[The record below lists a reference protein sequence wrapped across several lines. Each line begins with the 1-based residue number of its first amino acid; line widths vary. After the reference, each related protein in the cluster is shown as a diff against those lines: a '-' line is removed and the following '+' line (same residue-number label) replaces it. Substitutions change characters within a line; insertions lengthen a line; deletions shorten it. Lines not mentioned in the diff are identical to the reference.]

1 MSPWIIWQQH
11 CNEFKLR
18 GSAPPPAAL
27 VWFYKIVQGKN
38 INKANAFF
46 FFFSLLVC
54 AFTFFYA
61 LMTFGRLNCVMLD
74 WFYCCLLPVGNSW
87 HCSLFSIDIHFQQYC
102 FLLDSCTV
110 CASQTEYLLCCP
122 QSLKSTNIKIS
133 KICIYY
139 LTFSNFPF
147 KLLFWLYFTTNE
159 SSIKDTVLPLKVT
172 QIDFDF

>member
-1 MSPWIIWQQH
+1 MIRSP
-11 CNEFKLR
+11 KLSTSPIKR
-18 GSAPPPAAL
+18 NLTSPPPP
-27 VWFYKIVQGKN
+27 VISYQIVRRKN
-38 INKANAFF
+38 INKASSCWFF
-46 FFFSLLVC
+46 FLFFVC
-54 AFTFFYA
+54 AFTFFYTV
-61 LMTFGRLNCVMLD
+61 MTFGRLNCVMLD

-110 CASQTEYLLCCP
+110 CASQTEYLPCCP
-122 QSLKSTNIKIS
+122 QSLKSTNITIS
-133 KICIYY
+133 KICICY

-172 QIDFDF
+172 QIDSEF

>member
-1 MSPWIIWQQH
+1 MIPSP
-11 CNEFKLR
+11 KL
-18 GSAPPPAAL
+18 STSPIKMNLTPPPPPVL
-27 VWFYKIVQGKN
+27 SYQIVKGKN
-38 INKANAFF
+38 INKASGCCFF
-46 FFFSLLVC
+46 FPLLRMC
-54 AFTFFYA
+54 FYFFFYTV
-61 LMTFGRLNCVMLD
+61 MTFGRLNCVMLD

-110 CASQTEYLLCCP
+110 CASQTEYLPCCP
-122 QSLKSTNIKIS
+122 QSLKSTNITIS
-133 KICIYY
+133 KICICY

-172 QIDFDF
+172 RIDSEF